1 MKRRKKS
8 DDGLKEKIEDINSIL
23 EDLKED
29 TTLPKNIKIKL
40 DHIQN
45 VLSEEK
51 DPILKINTALNE
63 LDDITNDSNI
73 QAYTRTQLWNISSLL
88 ESALV

>member
-8 DDGLKEKIEDINSIL
+8 DDDLKEKIEDINSIL
-23 EDLKED
+23 DDLKED
-29 TTLPKNIKIKL
+29 TTLPKNIKTKL
-40 DHIQN
+40 DHIQK

-73 QAYTRTQLWNISSLL
+73 QSYTRTQLWNISSLL